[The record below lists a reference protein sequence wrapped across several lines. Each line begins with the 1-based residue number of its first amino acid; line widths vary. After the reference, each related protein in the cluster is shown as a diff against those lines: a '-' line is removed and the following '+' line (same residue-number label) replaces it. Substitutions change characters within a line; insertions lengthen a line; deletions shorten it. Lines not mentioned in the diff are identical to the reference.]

1 MSLLQHISDVAGYV
15 QLPAQDRRLT
25 FYSEGRNYWRYLEPL
40 ITEVLRPGAMP
51 VCFVTSDRGD
61 PGLQI
66 SHRNYHRFVID
77 EGPVRNWL
85 FRHMETDVLVTTM
98 PDLHRFH
105 VKRSRHPVHYVYVQ
119 HSLVSLHRVYRAGA
133 FDHYDTIFCAGP
145 HHVGEWRAIE
155 KRRNLDRKELFCHG
169 YGPFDSLRAQQGRA
183 DESRTGAAPH
193 VLLAPSW
200 GHSGLVETGVAGAII
215 ARLLARRY
223 KVTLRPH
230 PQTVKLGGDRVA
242 GIASRHAGNR
252 LFACEADVAGQDS
265 LLRAHLMISDW
276 SGAALEF
283 MLALGKPVLYVDVP
297 VKANNDEWRTIG
309 LPPLEETIRGR
320 CHSALLGLGEVDRI
334 HEKIE
339 GLLATAN
346 PAIDIRQW
354 VYNPGES
361 GRCGARQLMN
371 ILDGGERDQ
380 A

>member
-1 MSLLQHISDVAGYV
+1 MSLLQYISDVARYV
-15 QLPAQDRRLT
+15 QLPAPERRLT

-40 ITEVLRPGAMP
+40 ITEVLRADSSPI
-51 VCFVTSDRGD
+51 CFVTSDRGD

-66 SHRNYHRFVID
+66 THHNYHRFVID
-77 EGPVRNWL
+77 EGSVRNWL

-183 DESRTGAAPH
+183 DESLTGAHPH

-200 GHSGLVETGVAGAII
+200 GRYGLVETG
-215 ARLLARRY
+215 
-223 KVTLRPH
+223 
-230 PQTVKLGGDRVA
+230 
-242 GIASRHAGNR
+242 
-252 LFACEADVAGQDS
+252 VAGQDS

-276 SGAALEF
+276 SGAALEY

-334 HEKIE
+334 HKKIE
-339 GLLATAN
+339 GLLAA
-346 PAIDIRQW
+346 PRPDIDAGHW

-361 GRCGARQLMN
+361 GRCGAGYLKD